1 MKTVGEF
8 IDEARKVE
16 KNIDNLQ
23 DVLSGRIREGDDVC
37 DTAIELLRNYLDL
50 LRETPIKK

>member
-16 KNIDNLQ
+16 KNIDDLQ

>member
-16 KNIDNLQ
+16 KTIDDLQ